1 LTVVVPLVSSLAV
14 ALRVGFLSVA
24 GVVGCRIGG
33 KSRARRLD
41 HAMLLG
47 VAWMGLRAPIMETG
61 ILVALIA
68 LATRVDTLCPLA
80 RLTVML
86 VNGDMNILAT
96 RVCGNTLLGGYTCRA
111 SAYGAA
117 SNTPSRTRRLA
128 PRRGGSMPELLDATR
143 TSTMLLATTPA
154 RPLRT
159 PTALAAMGCL
169 AHPAMG
175 LLALGLATPEFAGV
189 APRLGRA
196 LSRPA
201 VAVMPKRFVDTLCTQ
216 FEGSTLCL
224 GKGSSTGASGSAP
237 GWLRGTRDFVSHLTT
252 TLSGSRQSEPG
263 MAASTM
269 CPAPPSAWRRSA
281 GGLPTS
287 APGLHQFGAAA
298 RPRPLLIMLLRERPT
313 TISSRLRR

>member
-1 LTVVVPLVSSLAV
+1 MSVVSSGSG
-14 ALRVGFLSVA
+14 RVSDWGESL
-24 GVVGCRIGG
+24 
-33 KSRARRLD
+33 ARRLD

-47 VAWMGLRAPIMETG
+47 VAWMGLRAPTLETG
-61 ILVALIA
+61 LLVALLA
-68 LATRVDTLCPLA
+68 LATWVNKFRLLVRLA
-80 RLTVML
+80 VMS
-86 VNGDMNILAT
+86 VNGDVTVLAP
-96 RVCGNTLLGGYTCRA
+96 RECGNTHLGGYTCRA
-111 SAYGAA
+111 LAYGAA
-117 SNTPSRTRRLA
+117 STTPSTMRRLA
-128 PRRGGSMPELLDATR
+128 PRRGGSMDAMLDAAP
-143 TSTMLLATTPA
+143 TSTMPSATTPA
-154 RPLRT
+154 RPLR
-159 PTALAAMGCL
+159 PPPARAAMGCL

-175 LLALGLATPEFAGV
+175 LLALGLATPEFEGV

-237 GWLRGTRDFVSHLTT
+237 SWLRGTRDFVSHSTT